1 MLLSLQS
8 KFHKHGASQ
17 VTAVAATGATES
29 VVLTTLMIESA
40 GHGKAAVR
48 LAALVLM
55 GDVEKIATFQP
66 PF

>member
-29 VVLTTLMIESA
+29 VVLMIESA
-40 GHGKAAVR
+40 GHGKAAVT